1 MIVPIFRYF
10 KALKEH
16 TPIKGME
23 DSYARCRCVGGALN
37 FVDSVVAEII
47 GNPSTNFDIICAS
60 SKVNLKCLVEEGT
73 SLHISSLF

>member
-60 SKVNLKCLVEEGT
+60 LKVNLKCLVEEGT
-73 SLHISSLF
+73 SPYICSLF